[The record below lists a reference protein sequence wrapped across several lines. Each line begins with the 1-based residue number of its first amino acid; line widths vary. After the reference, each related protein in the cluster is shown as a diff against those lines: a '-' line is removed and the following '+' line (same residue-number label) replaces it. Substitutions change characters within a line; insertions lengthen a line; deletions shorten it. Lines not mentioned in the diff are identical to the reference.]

1 MKKHSLK
8 LWEKFFPGC
17 ELSIA
22 SFYSDDLRDAEL
34 AKPPAPPSTGK
45 YIVFKRWDNLKKED
59 NPQVVIFFVNPTIAA
74 GLHGLANFRAKTSHG
89 IITPFA
95 TGCDA
100 IMRIPMLEGASSNPR
115 AVIGGLDPFARM
127 YMKRDTL
134 TFSVPWKKF
143 LEMLDDMEE
152 SFLNT
157 EVWQKVV
164 RVCGKKSES

>member
-1 MKKHSLK
+1 VDKVEKHFLK
-8 LWEKFFPGC
+8 LWEKFFPRC
-17 ELSIA
+17 ELPIV

-34 AKPPAPPSTGK
+34 AKPPAPSPTGK
-45 YIVFKRWDNLKKED
+45 YQL
-59 NPQVVIFFVNPTIAA
+59 VIFFVNPTIAA

-89 IITPFA
+89 VITPFA

-100 IMRIPMLEGASSNPR
+100 IMRIPMLEGASNNPR